1 MVELRG
7 LRTKAGFNIAQ
18 ALAPDQLRECEAQIL
33 IEARKPLDPALAV
46 VARHATTKRCQR
58 QVLHKLGKDIMAL
71 MHGDTLAAVGPH
83 RCAAF
88 PFTIEIETAPKSLF
102 FPKFQHVSVRP
113 TSNVGTAVILTYH
126 LDGAEYRG
134 STSEFL
140 SIECHTGKYRQ
151 LKEPVESDVRLG
163 TAYWEEQ
170 PAGRPQLRG

>member
-7 LRTKAGFNIAQ
+7 LHTKPGFNIAQ
-18 ALAPDQLRECEAQIL
+18 ALAPGQLRECEAQIL

-102 FPKFQHVSVRP
+102 FPKFQHVSVGP
-113 TSNVGTAVILTYH
+113 TSNVGTAVSRYVNKAASRPYASHSVAARRRPSGRHSRKVGISRK
-126 LDGAEYRG
+126 DNA
-134 STSEFL
+134 F
-140 SIECHTGKYRQ
+140 
-151 LKEPVESDVRLG
+151 
-163 TAYWEEQ
+163 A
-170 PAGRPQLRG
+170 PALRGASQYYFVGVA

>member
-7 LRTKAGFNIAQ
+7 LHTKPGFNIAQ
-18 ALAPDQLRECEAQIL
+18 ALAPGQLRECEAQIL

-102 FPKFQHVSVRP
+102 FPKFQHVSVGP
-113 TSNVGTAVILTYH
+113 TSNVGTAVHLYNGLDRFFGLRQTADGHPARVIL
-126 LDGAEYRG
+126 
-134 STSEFL
+134 
-140 SIECHTGKYRQ
+140 
-151 LKEPVESDVRLG
+151 VRA
-163 TAYWEEQ
+163 T
-170 PAGRPQLRG
+170 RTV

>member
-7 LRTKAGFNIAQ
+7 LHTKAGFNIAQ
-18 ALAPDQLRECEAQIL
+18 ALAPGQLRECQAQIL

-58 QVLHKLGKDIMAL
+58 QVLHKLGKDIMTL

-102 FPKFQHVSVRP
+102 FPSFSMLASDPPRMLGQQWA
-113 TSNVGTAVILTYH
+113 GI
-126 LDGAEYRG
+126 
-134 STSEFL
+134 
-140 SIECHTGKYRQ
+140 SIKSR
-151 LKEPVESDVRLG
+151 KIWR
-163 TAYWEEQ
+163 A
-170 PAGRPQLRG
+170 

>member
-18 ALAPDQLRECEAQIL
+18 ALAPGQLRECEAQIL

-102 FPKFQHVSVRP
+102 FPKFQHVSVGP
-113 TSNVGTAVILTYH
+113 TSNVGTAVVKCIKVPECGTFPGCVYDHFHQRTTITSAKILH
-126 LDGAEYRG
+126 R
-134 STSEFL
+134 
-140 SIECHTGKYRQ
+140 
-151 LKEPVESDVRLG
+151 
-163 TAYWEEQ
+163 EE
-170 PAGRPQLRG
+170 

>member
-102 FPKFQHVSVRP
+102 FPKFQHVSVGP
-113 TSNVGTAVILTYH
+113 TSNVGTAVSIFIFLIFHDRPALVRFVGFSFVGISIVCALLYVPFGRNIFASLLFPRRYDIAIALT
-126 LDGAEYRG
+126 
-134 STSEFL
+134 
-140 SIECHTGKYRQ
+140 Q
-151 LKEPVESDVRLG
+151 
-163 TAYWEEQ
+163 
-170 PAGRPQLRG
+170 

>member
-1 MVELRG
+1 MVELCG
-7 LRTKAGFNIAQ
+7 LCTKAGFNIAQ
-18 ALAPDQLRECEAQIL
+18 ALAPGQLRECEAQIL

-102 FPKFQHVSVRP
+102 FPKFQHVSVGP
-113 TSNVGTAVILTYH
+113 TSNVGTAV
-126 LDGAEYRG
+126 EYD
-134 STSEFL
+134 L
-140 SIECHTGKYRQ
+140 KPKSIMEGKWLPV
-151 LKEPVESDVRLG
+151 LKEQVNQVLALDYEAPPLLPRGIISKSDRFRSYLIN
-163 TAYWEEQ
+163 A
-170 PAGRPQLRG
+170 

>member
-1 MVELRG
+1 MVELCG

-18 ALAPDQLRECEAQIL
+18 ALAPGQLRECEAQIL

-102 FPKFQHVSVRP
+102 FPKFQHVSVGP
-113 TSNVGTAVILTYH
+113 TSRNV
-126 LDGAEYRG
+126 AETRL
-134 STSEFL
+134 L
-140 SIECHTGKYRQ
+140 S
-151 LKEPVESDVRLG
+151 L
-163 TAYWEEQ
+163 AWEEG
-170 PAGRPQLRG
+170 PCDSSRYRRKEAHGRSASRLFLTAWHRQ

>member
-7 LRTKAGFNIAQ
+7 LHTKAGFNIAQ
-18 ALAPDQLRECEAQIL
+18 ALAPGQLRECEAQIL

-102 FPKFQHVSVRP
+102 FPKFQHVSVGP
-113 TSNVGTAVILTYH
+113 TSNVGTAVTVNQYSTLSGRSCRSSPSIGRFRFFSERFSAFLIL
-126 LDGAEYRG
+126 L
-134 STSEFL
+134 L
-140 SIECHTGKYRQ
+140 
-151 LKEPVESDVRLG
+151 LKTPENEGMLELPI
-163 TAYWEEQ
+163 
-170 PAGRPQLRG
+170 

>member
-7 LRTKAGFNIAQ
+7 LHTKPGFNIAQ
-18 ALAPDQLRECEAQIL
+18 ALAPGQLRECEAQIL

-58 QVLHKLGKDIMAL
+58 QVLHKLGKDIMTL

-102 FPKFQHVSVRP
+102 FPKFQHVSVGP
-113 TSNVGTAVILTYH
+113 TSNVGTAVTRHKYCDRVSIP
-126 LDGAEYRG
+126 YRG
-134 STSEFL
+134 CGL
-140 SIECHTGKYRQ
+140 
-151 LKEPVESDVRLG
+151 
-163 TAYWEEQ
+163 EQ
-170 PAGRPQLRG
+170 DDDRIAISVGRADSWN